1 MPLHTHYP
9 VYKTDTEQIQ
19 GCHMEYY
26 IQTYL
31 AAVLLLYQKISPH
44 NIWNNKAFKLSR
56 SGVRGR
62 MGCTIAQG

>member
-1 MPLHTHYP
+1 
-9 VYKTDTEQIQ
+9 
-19 GCHMEYY
+19 MEYY

-44 NIWNNKAFKLSR
+44 NIWNNKAFKLST

-62 MGCTIAQG
+62 MGCTVAQG